1 MFFAV
6 QKPDITIFNEIQAQL
21 TNAYRFV
28 LLNYEKRIRTMY
40 NNTRSFVME
49 EILLQ
54 KHSSTVV
61 GTNLTILYMEDFI

>member
-28 LLNYEKRIRTMY
+28 LLNYEKRTMY
-40 NNTRSFVME
+40 NNTCSFVME

-61 GTNLTILYMEDFI
+61 GTNLTILYMEDCI

>member
-28 LLNYEKRIRTMY
+28 LLNYEKRTMY
-40 NNTRSFVME
+40 ND
-49 EILLQ
+49 LQ
-54 KHSSTVV
+54 LWRNFFLQEYSQWWVQ
-61 GTNLTILYMEDFI
+61 M

>member
-1 MFFAV
+1 MF
-6 QKPDITIFNEIQAQL
+6 
-21 TNAYRFV
+21 
-28 LLNYEKRIRTMY
+28 

-61 GTNLTILYMEDFI
+61 GTNLTILYMEDLI